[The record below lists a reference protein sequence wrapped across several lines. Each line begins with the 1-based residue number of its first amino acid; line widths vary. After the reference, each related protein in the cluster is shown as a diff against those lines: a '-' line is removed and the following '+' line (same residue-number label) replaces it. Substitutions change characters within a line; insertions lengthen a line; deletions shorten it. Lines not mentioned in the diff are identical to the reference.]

1 MTAQETVQ
9 ELAQDTLDPRD
20 FRDAMG
26 SFATGIC
33 VVTANNAGGEAIGM
47 TVNSFSSL
55 SLDPPLVLVCLGIE
69 SARSQAIINAG
80 RFNIS
85 VLTDQQM
92 DVSNHFAQPGQGLA
106 GEGMVEIAGN
116 GAPIIPGAAAQ
127 IECDVEAKHPGG
139 DHTILVGRV
148 THLNSTPNTQPLLYF
163 RGTYSKLDGE
173 V

>member
-1 MTAQETVQ
+1 MTAQDKTSNTIDARE
-9 ELAQDTLDPRD
+9 

-55 SLDPPLVLVCLGIE
+55 SLEPPLVLVCLGVD
-69 SARSQAIINAG
+69 SARSQALINAG

-85 VLTDQQM
+85 ILSDQQM
-92 DVSNHFAQPGQGLA
+92 DASNHFAQPGQGLA
-106 GEGMVEIAGN
+106 GEGMVEMGGN
-116 GAPIIPGAAAQ
+116 GAPVIPGAAAQ

-148 THLNSTPNTQPLLYF
+148 TQLSTNVDTQPLLYY
-163 RGTYSKLDGE
+163 RGSYAKLDGE
-173 V
+173 A

>member
-1 MTAQETVQ
+1 MTAQETSPKSFN
-9 ELAQDTLDPRD
+9 ERD

-33 VVTANNAGGEAIGM
+33 AVTANNAGGEAIGM

-55 SLDPPLVLVCLGIE
+55 SLDPPLVLVCLGVE
-69 SARSQAIINAG
+69 SARSQAIINSG

-85 VLTDQQM
+85 VLSDQQM

-106 GEGMVEIAGN
+106 ADGMVETGAN
-116 GAPIIPGAAAQ
+116 GAPVVPGSLAQ

-139 DHTILVGRV
+139 DHVILVGRV
-148 THLNSTPNTQPLLYF
+148 TRLTTDPGGEPVLYF
-163 RGTYSKLDGE
+163 RGRYSKVDGE

>member
-1 MTAQETVQ
+1 MTAQETSPSPID
-9 ELAQDTLDPRD
+9 ERA

-55 SLDPPLVLVCLGIE
+55 SLNPPLVLVCLGVE

-80 RFNIS
+80 RFNIC
-85 VLTDQQM
+85 VLTDGQM

-106 GEGMVEIAGN
+106 EDGMVETGAN
-116 GAPIIPGAAAQ
+116 GAPVVPGAAAQ

-148 THLNSTPNTQPLLYF
+148 TRLVTNTDTQPLLYF
-163 RGTYSKLDGE
+163 RGKYSKLDGE
-173 V
+173 A

>member
-1 MTAQETVQ
+1 
-9 ELAQDTLDPRD
+9 
-20 FRDAMG
+20 MG

-55 SLDPPLVLVCLGIE
+55 SLNPPLVLVCLGVE

-80 RFNIS
+80 RFNIC
-85 VLTDQQM
+85 VLTDGQM

-106 GEGMVEIAGN
+106 EDGMVETGAN
-116 GAPIIPGAAAQ
+116 GAPVVPGAAAQ

-148 THLNSTPNTQPLLYF
+148 TRLVTNTDTQPLLYF
-163 RGTYSKLDGE
+163 RGKYSKLDGE
-173 V
+173 A